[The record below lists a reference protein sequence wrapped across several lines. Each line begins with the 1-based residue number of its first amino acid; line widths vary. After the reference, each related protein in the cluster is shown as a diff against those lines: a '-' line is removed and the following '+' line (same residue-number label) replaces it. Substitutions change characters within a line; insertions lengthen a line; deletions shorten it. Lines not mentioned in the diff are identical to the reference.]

1 MTAGSNSKGR
11 IWRFTYTD
19 DDQGGALPSGT
30 VLYDQVYAR
39 ISEKKS
45 TQALLEQGLETPSIY
60 EAIFEP
66 GSMALESNMVY
77 EDFYYPASPYYQK
90 KFVIIG
96 VHLPSLNDRGRKY
109 VAAQLRRFDVAHS
122 NNLQ

>member
-1 MTAGSNSKGR
+1 MSAGLNSKGR
-11 IWRFTYTD
+11 IWRFTYSD

-45 TQALLEQGLETPSIY
+45 TQVLLEQGLETPSIY

-66 GSMALESNMVY
+66 GNMQLESNYVY
-77 EDFYYPASPYYQK
+77 EDFYYPASHYYLK

-96 VHLPSLNDRGRKY
+96 VHLPSLNDVGRKY
-109 VAAQLRRFDVAHS
+109 VGAQLRRFDVAHS